1 MSSLMPIT
9 ELAFLDILNTNFTKG
24 GLSSWLDKNNT
35 FLLRYNTTQKSFEIS
50 HFDKSELLYAIAYD
64 CNRFAMAAVESLEYF
79 NTKTILEHKTR
90 KFPLV

>member
-35 FLLRYNTTQKSFEIS
+35 FLLRYNNTQKSFEIS
-50 HFDKSELLYAIAYD
+50 HFDKSELLYEIA
-64 CNRFAMAAVESLEYF
+64 
-79 NTKTILEHKTR
+79 
-90 KFPLV
+90 